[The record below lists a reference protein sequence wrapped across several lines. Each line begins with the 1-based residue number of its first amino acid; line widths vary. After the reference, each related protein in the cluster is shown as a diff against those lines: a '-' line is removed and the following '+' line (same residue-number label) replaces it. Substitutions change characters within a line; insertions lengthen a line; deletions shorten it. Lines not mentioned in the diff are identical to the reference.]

1 MKPASNFCLVV
12 LLLFIQ
18 PLLHAQSKTWHAG
31 FDKQEYIEMLEL
43 TRFQADT
50 QYNNQHLATSGRF
63 TMLYRSPVMGLDN
76 MWDLWQSTDGVAVI
90 SLRGTTTKAISWMEN
105 FYAAMV
111 PAKGSMRISD
121 HYQFDYNLASS
132 PKAAVH
138 VGWLLGMA
146 CLYPDIVVKIDSLHK
161 AGIQQM
167 IVLGH
172 SQGGGLAYLLTA
184 HLREQIKSGHLP
196 ADLSIKTYC
205 SAAPKPGNLFFAY
218 DYESNTPEGMAFNVV
233 NAADWVP
240 EVPFSIQTV
249 NDFNSTN
256 AFRNVKAVFKKQ
268 GFPKSLVLQY
278 MYGRLSK
285 PTKRAQR
292 RFARMSGSFVYK
304 QIKKVLPEY
313 IQPNFYPSNDYVRT
327 GHTIVMQPDAGY
339 YQLFP
344 DLSDQLFLHHL
355 MPAYLYLAK
364 RLP

>member
-1 MKPASNFCLVV
+1 MKPAFQFCLVSIFS
-12 LLLFIQ
+12 LFIQ
-18 PLLHAQSKTWHAG
+18 LLPAQTKTFHSG
-31 FDKQEYIEMLEL
+31 FDKLEYIDMLEL

-50 QYNNQHLATSGRF
+50 LYNNQHLAASGRF
-63 TMLYRSPVMGLDN
+63 TMLYRSPVLGLDN
-76 MWDLWQSTDGVAVI
+76 MWDLWQSSDGIAVI
-90 SLRGTTTKAISWMEN
+90 SLRGTTTNAISWMEN

-111 PAKGSMRISD
+111 PAKGSLQVSSSYR
-121 HYQFDYNLASS
+121 FDYDLAQS

-146 CLYPDIVVKIDSLHK
+146 CLYPDITAKLDSMYK
-161 AGIQQM
+161 GGTKQW

-184 HLREQIKSGHLP
+184 HLRQQIKSGHLP
-196 ADLSIKTYC
+196 QDLSIKTYC

-240 EVPFSIQTV
+240 EVPFSVQTV

-256 AFRNVKAVFKKQ
+256 AFRNVKRVFKKQ
-268 GFPKSLVLQY
+268 GFPKNLVLQY

-304 QIKKVLPEY
+304 QIKKVMPGFV
-313 IQPNFYPSNDYVRT
+313 QPHFYPSNDYVRT

-344 DLSDQLFLHHL
+344 DLSDQLFQHHL